1 MRSIHAIKIS
11 FTDALK
17 VKIKYWTAQDVN
29 SLSVDFVKI
38 YLCLY
43 TVLGTCAS
51 PKKQTADLF
60 FGKASL
66 SDNVLQLNCVKVQWK
81 GQLRCERRS

>member
-51 PKKQTADLF
+51 AKKQTADF
-60 FGKASL
+60 FV
-66 SDNVLQLNCVKVQWK
+66 SDNVLQPNCVKVQWK